1 MTTDTSPKYTKLP
14 ESPLV
19 CPKCYEGK
27 YIVTHEDGWQCWNCM
42 KIIYKNA
49 PIIDLD
55 PNDSN

>member
-1 MTTDTSPKYTKLP
+1 MTTDTLLKNTNLPKP
-14 ESPLV
+14 PSV
-19 CPKCYEGK
+19 CPKCHESK

-55 PNDSN
+55 TNDTE